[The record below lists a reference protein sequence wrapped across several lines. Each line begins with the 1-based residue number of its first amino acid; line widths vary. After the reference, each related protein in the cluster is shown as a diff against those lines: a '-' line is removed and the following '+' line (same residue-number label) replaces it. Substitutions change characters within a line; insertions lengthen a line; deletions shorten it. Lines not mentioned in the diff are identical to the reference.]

1 VFRADFLGFQMRY
14 KVLKMGTQYE
24 PRTPKF
30 RLIASSFSREFVRY
44 RWASES
50 LSRGFEVRLWVP
62 NSKHNLANL
71 LLVIVHYAAMILF
84 MLCPR
89 KDDG

>member
-14 KVLKMGTQYE
+14 KVLKMGPSTSGELQ
-24 PRTPKF
+24 RF
-30 RLIASSFSREFVRY
+30 GDSLILFVRV
-44 RWASES
+44 RSLSMGLCQS

-62 NSKHNLANL
+62 NSKHNPANL
-71 LLVIVHYAAMILF
+71 LLIVHCAAMILF
-84 MLCPR
+84 MLCPK